1 MKLSRLRYFLLAGL
15 FAIPA
20 LARAHPGHDG
30 EHDFE
35 WDFGH
40 FISHPLATLSCA
52 AMIAGAG
59 WLVWRQLKSSR
70 PNRSKSTE
78 SARR

>member
-1 MKLSRLRYFLLAGL
+1 MKHSRLRYFLLAGL

-20 LARAHPGHDG
+20 LAHAHPGHDG

-40 FISHPLATLSCA
+40 FVSHPFATVACA
-52 AMIAGAG
+52 ALLAGAG
-59 WLVWRQLKSSR
+59 WGAWRLIASR
-70 PNRSKSTE
+70 AGSRTALTKRN
-78 SARR
+78 